1 LLLNL
6 NFIFIRIDFFDKDLF
21 SMVIT
26 LLYEVF
32 ISCKNT
38 YLIIATLVTS
48 TLPSPIEKYFV
59 FVFLK
64 HVFIAEGKLK

>member
-1 LLLNL
+1 
-6 NFIFIRIDFFDKDLF
+6 
-21 SMVIT
+21 MVIT

>member
-1 LLLNL
+1 MSSIKICFLCYG
-6 NFIFIRIDFFDKDLF
+6 
-21 SMVIT
+21 
-26 LLYEVF
+26 YEVF

-64 HVFIAEGKLK
+64 HVFIAEGKLKWKDVNLKLLFWLS